1 MFSNLVLKRFI
12 SGFVSFSLIFGSTGV
27 FAAGTPTPVS
37 ATGSVSCA
45 LNSEAE
51 YFPVGDSRGNNI
63 LTKREVIRDCNVTVV
78 QQGAC
83 IKWRESNVDR
93 GLGPDQYN
101 AFESNNYADT
111 LGSLLSALGAYDQIE
126 HLWSGWKGYCEIGT
140 KSDFSWAEDP
150 MFWASMAMSLIMST
164 SEPGGLTSG
173 TSVGNGFNGMADSL
187 GGVMQS
193 AGEGMGQNL
202 AEGAANQAVDTLAN
216 AAVESGTTLTES
228 AVNSA
233 ISTATEKFYND
244 MGRCLIAG
252 GFEIATTLYEFAQ
265 SDGSTNDCDPVDEVC
280 GGIDPDEGL
289 SSSDITTMDETQFND
304 LVTQFSSS
312 EPPQNIYDYVTVI
325 PPSPENGIISF
336 RMKKLNEMSGVS
348 GMDQEAMKDLQNKA
362 KEMQMQIS
370 LGMTALSMAGCLTG
384 AKTADIGQPNTD
396 EDRASLRAGASFVI
410 DTASKYLGPWGP
422 VVGAALKVVL
432 YVATSYKSI
441 DTCHDEDDAKEAGKR
456 EERTQK
462 SLKFNLCH
470 LVDIEC
476 AEHSALATGAIFSS
490 PCVLDGYNYCC
501 YDQIMSKILVEQLKA
516 QLGRDWAHCT
526 GITIRDLNYVS
537 FKQCTPAQITEPG
550 TIDGAHQTGIYDP
563 TKAFQYKSHCIDM
576 GEFLE
581 YLNAQMSS
589 EIDMAD
595 FESFWNDITEQS
607 PYGGTIP

>member
-1 MFSNLVLKRFI
+1 MFSNLILKRFI
-12 SGFVSFSLIFGSTGV
+12 SGCVSFSLIFGSTGV
-27 FAAGTPTPVS
+27 FAAGTPTPIS
-37 ATGSVSCA
+37 TTGSVSCA

-51 YFPVGDSRGNNI
+51 YFPIGDSRGNNI

-101 AFESNNYADT
+101 SFESNNYADT

-150 MFWASMAMSLIMST
+150 MFWASMAMSFIMSA
-164 SEPGGLTSG
+164 SQSGGMLDG
-173 TSVGNGFNGMADSL
+173 TGVGDTVNGSATALGNTMAT
-187 GGVMQS
+187 
-193 AGEGMGQNL
+193 
-202 AEGAANQAVDTLAN
+202 GAANTTGSVIGES
-216 AAVESGTTLTES
+216 AAVAASENAIATTGNEILQADLDTVVNL
-228 AVNSA
+228 AVQEAYNS
-233 ISTATEKFYND
+233 I
-244 MGRCLIAG
+244 GRCMIGA

-265 SDGSTNDCDPVDEVC
+265 TDGSINDCDPVDEVC

-304 LVTQFSSS
+304 LVSQFSST
-312 EPPQNIYDYVTVI
+312 EPPQNLYDYVTVI

-348 GMDQEAMKDLQNKA
+348 GMDQQAMKDLQNTV
-362 KEMQMQIS
+362 KEIQMQIS
-370 LGMTALSMAGCLTG
+370 LGMTVLSMAGCLTTGGDG
-384 AKTADIGQPNTD
+384 APSTSSMTGDG
-396 EDRASLRAGASFVI
+396 RASLRSGASFVI
-410 DTASKYLGPWGP
+410 GQAASFIPVYGPL
-422 VVGAALKVVL
+422 VAAVLKVAL

-476 AEHSALATGAIFSS
+476 AEHSALASGAILSS